1 MCADVRSW
9 FSNQFRVTKFFI
21 TMLYGQIT
29 LLSGHFSQTLSV
41 FPAIILIYYV
51 SWSASPHEKNYDF
64 FTCVWNSQL
73 AAGTSL
79 ALFSAMNEWQRI
91 LFLKREFSGL
101 FRVNKIF
108 M

>member
-1 MCADVRSW
+1 
-9 FSNQFRVTKFFI
+9 
-21 TMLYGQIT
+21 MLCGQIA

-51 SWSASPHEKNYDF
+51 NWSASSHMKNYDYF

-91 LFLKREFSGL
+91 LFLKRELSGL